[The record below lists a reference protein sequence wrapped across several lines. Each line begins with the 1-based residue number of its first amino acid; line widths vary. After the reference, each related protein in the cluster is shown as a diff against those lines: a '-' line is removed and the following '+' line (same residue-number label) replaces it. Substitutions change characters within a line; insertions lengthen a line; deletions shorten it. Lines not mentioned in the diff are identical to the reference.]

1 MTALSRRRFLQVT
14 GLAALASSVR
24 RPALAHAATTPMFDR
39 MSPAETGITWRH
51 VNARSPEYYLPETT
65 GAGCGF
71 IDYDNDGWMH
81 LYLINRGKFDF
92 YNPEPPLR
100 NA

>member
-1 MTALSRRRFLQVT
+1 MSGF
-14 GLAALASSVR
+14 AAIASSVGL
-24 RPALAHAATTPMFDR
+24 PSHGQFSLATPMFER
-39 MSPAETGITWRH
+39 LSPASTGITFRH
-51 VNARSPEYYLPETT
+51 VNGRSPQYYLPETT